1 MRTINLTPNFATPTD
16 LLLRLENIHLKASNS
31 TAPPIG
37 HILTFEYPATQ
48 LLPENARLLLFTP
61 SKVRHRCRPDPSST
75 PADLAA
81 EFFAVLRP
89 RKSAEGDGVGMVVPE
104 IEHKISKSLATAIEG
119 MRNSPGTSLLSIA
132 SFHSEE
138 GLTFRIKLDCK
149 THGRSGAH
157 TLVQTW
163 ELDSAGWI
171 NLIYHAG
178 AEDWIYLIRDLVY
191 RESERACNAVR
202 NRLLQNDGQ
211 AASVVDDDSQYEWQW
226 NCDPALTASDIFFQ
240 NLTPLT
246 PEDGEALYDD
256 LGDRWLTLILPC
268 GHSIHVRKIK
278 ILAMGDEECT
288 TYQCPTCSS
297 RVLTAKDDKR
307 AVVDVSDYRDLESH
321 KESNHLWRS
330 LDKDHWLGVSEEMYT
345 FTHKEIHE
353 TLGLAQWS
361 LIGPRLFCPRALTAA
376 GLYWDELVAISDN
389 FAAMFADGSER
400 SEPMSPRALI
410 ELLCK
415 AALSTDS
422 GRGGPVGE
430 VQMPPDWET
439 WLLCWIV
446 RTVGFLCERGC
457 GVGSAEDGHE
467 GFHLHDDGFRYS
479 KAGVVTDQEEMVG
492 EGEEVGSEDL
502 MEDLVEGIEEG
513 MGRASIEGSTPE
525 EEMEQEIELDLEQE
539 MDEEVIEDIQE
550 SNNDIVQVESAWEV
564 KTGATCRWH
573 PVYNPNEIDFD
584 DDVL

>member
-1 MRTINLTPNFATPTD
+1 
-16 LLLRLENIHLKASNS
+16 
-31 TAPPIG
+31 
-37 HILTFEYPATQ
+37 
-48 LLPENARLLLFTP
+48 
-61 SKVRHRCRPDPSST
+61 
-75 PADLAA
+75 
-81 EFFAVLRP
+81 
-89 RKSAEGDGVGMVVPE
+89 MVVPE